1 MKLICSSKSPSK
13 EIFELWE
20 DEKILAD
27 ISFSKQT
34 RFVRIVSDIGK
45 RMFSFET
52 KGFFTPRKVIRNE
65 YGVKLGKIEEEKGG
79 TGKGS
84 IELNGKKY
92 FFAYNQDN
100 SGELVLYDESQQKNR
115 LTCSI
120 NALTLGV
127 SKTKSYLDSRF
138 ASLLFVLCWYSFQP
152 NDSAIADAVI

>member
-1 MKLICSSKSPSK
+1 MKLLCSNNTSST
-13 EIFELWE
+13 ENFELWE
-20 DEKILAD
+20 NEKFLAN
-27 ISFSKQT
+27 ISFSNQT

-45 RMFSFET
+45 RMFSFEN
-52 KGFFTPRKVIRNE
+52 KGFFTPKKVIRNE

-92 FFAYNQDN
+92 FFAYNQGN

-127 SKTKSYLDSRF
+127 SKTKSFLDSRF

-152 NDSAIADAVI
+152 NDSTITEAVI